1 MTCLKKATA
10 AKTNVVNPQANN
22 MNVLNT
28 DTSQVEKPA
37 PLKANTKAKTTRAS
51 TASKSVPDP
60 NCIATRTTN
69 VNQHPGDL
77 VKTQKQKRHTP
88 EEKAEE
94 IEQKL
99 AEKQQKVQMVAALK
113 NKLEDDNDFAA
124 TPVPG
129 QKILACQP
137 LWCTETY
144 LQLNGLGNES
154 DENGRDKDTSV
165 DNNELDGD
173 WKEAKLTTDNG
184 TLTEPGMDTE
194 EVRPKKKVK
203 RNTKGVNQEEVLDF
217 MINNDQEPTPVKAGK
232 KGRPLRDTIRDARK
246 KLGESTG
253 KQWCTMCIFINANRL
268 LTVIQVD
275 ITHDNNAVPV
285 KQSR

>member
-1 MTCLKKATA
+1 
-10 AKTNVVNPQANN
+10 
-22 MNVLNT
+22 
-28 DTSQVEKPA
+28 
-37 PLKANTKAKTTRAS
+37 
-51 TASKSVPDP
+51 
-60 NCIATRTTN
+60 
-69 VNQHPGDL
+69 
-77 VKTQKQKRHTP
+77 
-88 EEKAEE
+88 
-94 IEQKL
+94 
-99 AEKQQKVQMVAALK
+99 MVAALE
-113 NKLEDDNDFAA
+113 NKLEDDNDFAV

-129 QKILACQP
+129 WKILAHQP
-137 LWCTETY
+137 LQCAETY

-154 DENGRDKDTSV
+154 DENGRDKDMSV
-165 DNNELDGD
+165 DDNKLDGD

-184 TLTEPGMDTE
+184 TLTEPGMDTKE

>member
-1 MTCLKKATA
+1 MTHPKKATA
-10 AKTNVVNPQANN
+10 VKTNMVNPQANN

-37 PLKANTKAKTTRAS
+37 PLKANTKPKTMRAS

-60 NCIATRTTN
+60 NHIATRTTN
-69 VNQHPGDL
+69 VNQNPGDL
-77 VKTQKQKRHTP
+77 VKTQKQKRHAP
-88 EEKAEE
+88 EEKAAQLQQQAEE

-99 AEKQQKVQMVAALK
+99 AEKQQKVQMVAALE

-124 TPVPG
+124 TLVPG
-129 QKILACQP
+129 QKILAHQP
-137 LWCTETY
+137 LRCTETY

-154 DENGRDKDTSV
+154 DENGRDKDMSV
-165 DNNELDGD
+165 DDNKLDGD

-203 RNTKGVNQEEVLDF
+203 RNMKGVNQEEVLDF
-217 MINNDQEPTPVKAGK
+217 TINNDQEPTPVKAGK
-232 KGRPLRDTIRDARK
+232 KGRPL
-246 KLGESTG
+246 
-253 KQWCTMCIFINANRL
+253 
-268 LTVIQVD
+268 
-275 ITHDNNAVPV
+275 
-285 KQSR
+285 

>member
-1 MTCLKKATA
+1 M
-10 AKTNVVNPQANN
+10 KTNVVNPQANN

-37 PLKANTKAKTTRAS
+37 PLKANTKSKTTRAS

-60 NCIATRTTN
+60 NRIATRTTN

-99 AEKQQKVQMVAALK
+99 AEKQQKVQMVAALE

-137 LWCTETY
+137 LRCTETY

-154 DENGRDKDTSV
+154 DENGRDKDMSV
-165 DNNELDGD
+165 DNNKLDGD
-173 WKEAKLTTDNG
+173 WKEAKSTTDNG

-217 MINNDQEPTPVKAGK
+217 TINNDQEPTPVKAGK
-232 KGRPLRDTIRDARK
+232 GRPLQDTIQDACK

-253 KQWCTMCIFINANRL
+253 KQ
-268 LTVIQVD
+268 
-275 ITHDNNAVPV
+275 
-285 KQSR
+285 